1 MRLVNLLATSLLGLV
16 LLAGGLLLA
25 AEAALVWAGQSPWL
39 VALDRW
45 HARLSHTPLSNGW
58 VLGASIV
65 VGVIGLIILAL
76 QVRPWPPQRL
86 VTGDVR
92 GPWWVARRSVEQ
104 RAAAAA
110 AGVSGVHNAHAEVR
124 GNERRWRLRM
134 RAEANPEQREEV
146 TNAVRRELD
155 RLAVPRDVAV
165 NLALRRPRRV
175 A

>member
-1 MRLVNLLATSLLGLV
+1 V
-16 LLAGGLLLA
+16 
-25 AEAALVWAGQSPWL
+25 
-39 VALDRW
+39 
-45 HARLSHTPLSNGW
+45 
-58 VLGASIV
+58 SIV

-76 QVRPWPPQRL
+76 QIRPWPPQRL

-146 TNAVRRELD
+146 NNAVRRELD